1 MSGTEGS
8 APVLKRPRP
17 RAPSPGADAGY
28 SMPSAEVAA
37 SDADADADADVGT
50 RRGRD
55 REGTRDGA
63 GVEPTGAVIR
73 REVGARARVAGDV
86 APIAEG
92 RAVEEDIAT
101 TSEMDG
107 SIDARGCQ

>member
-1 MSGTEGS
+1 MMPDISTPSPSQTSDEEVMLDM
-8 APVLKRPRP
+8 PTPLQPCHNRP
-17 RAPSPGADAGY
+17 RARSTH
-28 SMPSAEVAA
+28 SFF
-37 SDADADADADVGT
+37 
-50 RRGRD
+50 
-55 REGTRDGA
+55 
-63 GVEPTGAVIR
+63 
-73 REVGARARVAGDV
+73 RVAGDV